1 MRFIILLI
9 SILTFCLSRP
19 NLLGRKRN
27 RDNDD
32 VDDEIG
38 LILENSKEWKKVY
51 QTSTT
56 RINYFDT
63 YTCENTEQ
71 CFQEFEK
78 NLQKYPDKV
87 KDLGNGGFVALIN
100 DMEKIKIYQYGRRYG
115 SLGEDHTEPDL
126 LSIFEK
132 IKMQK
137 GYILISSYYAAC
149 PSCLEK
155 IICFLKDNPELRI
168 RFYFKEIF
176 NLRSFKISRY
186 LNSTC
191 KYFTNLCIG
200 QKKFEKCLREKYESI
215 RNGDNT
221 ITNLYISKI

>member
-78 NLQKYPDKV
+78 NLQKYPDK
-87 KDLGNGGFVALIN
+87 K
-100 DMEKIKIYQYGRRYG
+100 
-115 SLGEDHTEPDL
+115 T
-126 LSIFEK
+126 
-132 IKMQK
+132 
-137 GYILISSYYAAC
+137 
-149 PSCLEK
+149 
-155 IICFLKDNPELRI
+155 
-168 RFYFKEIF
+168 
-176 NLRSFKISRY
+176 
-186 LNSTC
+186 
-191 KYFTNLCIG
+191 
-200 QKKFEKCLREKYESI
+200 
-215 RNGDNT
+215 
-221 ITNLYISKI
+221 